1 MVYSKIENVK
11 AKMRVLF
18 LNPPDL
24 KREKFMKEIG
34 RCGRRA
40 VAGELWPQ
48 TGLAYLTAVV
58 KDAGFTPALIDA
70 MAENL
75 SLNDL
80 LAQIK
85 KFKPQ
90 AVVANTSTPTFKND
104 VTVLAEIKKVHPAI
118 TILVGTH
125 CSALPQESVSHP
137 AVDFVI
143 INEAEDTIVELLD
156 YLNKKDDS
164 DTESLR
170 RIKGIAFNDTNTG
183 EFIITEPR
191 PYIEPLD
198 RLPFPAR
205 EFLPNDRYH
214 MPFFGRHPFATVIP
228 TRGCPWQCIFCRAG
242 KVWGRKIRVRS
253 PENVIAEIEQIIK
266 DIGIRHI
273 VFMTDSLTLN
283 KKWLM
288 EFLDRILT
296 RNLRFQWICNSR
308 VDAVDLE
315 MLRLMR
321 RAGCKLISYGVESGN
336 QQILDRA
343 KKAIRL
349 EDSLR
354 AIQLTRKAGILSMA
368 YFILGLP
375 GENNQTIQDTLTF
388 MKRINPDYINV
399 HIATPFPGTE
409 FYDIAKQNNWLVSTD
424 WADYEEEGSAVVRTE
439 ELSAEELIAAQR
451 RAMRE
456 FYIRPR
462 WVIRE
467 IFRLRNHSPISA
479 RIRAGLNVI
488 RTLFKSR

>member
-1 MVYSKIENVK
+1 
-11 AKMRVLF
+11 MRVLF

-24 KREKFMKEIG
+24 KREKYMKEIG

-48 TGLAYLTAVV
+48 TGLAYLVAVV
-58 KDAGFTPALIDA
+58 KDAGLNPYLIDA

-75 SLNDL
+75 ALSDL
-80 LAQIK
+80 LERIK
-85 KFKPQ
+85 NLKPR
-90 AVVANTSTPTFKND
+90 VIVANTSTPTFKND
-104 VTVLAEIKKVHPAI
+104 VAVLSEIKKIQPV
-118 TILVGTH
+118 TTVMVGTH
-125 CSALPQESVSHP
+125 CSALPQESVSHT

-143 INEAEDTIVELLD
+143 INEAEDTIVELLEH
-156 YLNKKDDS
+156 LNKEDDF
-164 DTESLR
+164 DTDSLR
-170 RIKGIAFNDTNTG
+170 HIKGIAFNDTDTG
-183 EFIITEPR
+183 EVVITEPR

-253 PENVIAEIEQIIK
+253 PENVIAEIEQIRK

-288 EFLDRILT
+288 EFLDGILT
-296 RNLRFQWICNSR
+296 RNIRFQWICNSR

-315 MLRLMR
+315 MLKLMR

-343 KKAIRL
+343 KKGIRL
-349 EDSLR
+349 EDSHR

-375 GENNQTIQDTLTF
+375 GENHKTIQDTLDF
-388 MKRINPDYINV
+388 MKQINPDYINV

-409 FYDIAKQNNWLVSTD
+409 FYDLARQNNWLVSSD
-424 WADYEEEGSAVVRTE
+424 WSDYEEEGSAVVRTE
-439 ELSAEELIAAQR
+439 ELSAEELVEAQR

-462 WVIRE
+462 WILRE
-467 IFRLRNHSPISA
+467 IFRLRNHSSISA

-488 RTLFKSR
+488 RTLFQPK